1 MVDRRIA
8 AGQRRNVWPVCVAT
22 IGVLALGMLAMAPD
36 LVAQAPPSGA
46 LDQIALEYQLAS
58 RGWVSRVLA
67 ATTNL
72 FFWLA
77 LIEFVVAGLMYM
89 IATPQAREA
98 TAGRFL
104 VKIMVISFV
113 YMLITQSSYW
123 LVRLI
128 DSFAGVGEYA
138 TGRFMSPSDI
148 VAYGTAL
155 SGEILDSVDTMGM
168 IKNPPIVIYI
178 TFTALLVMVSY
189 ILMAV
194 QVVITLVHSYILLSA
209 GIFFLAFA
217 AFRATVSLAENYLL
231 ACVHAGVKLMI
242 LYFVIALG
250 EPLTRRWAALLA
262 SDSYLSTDY
271 GPIIE
276 VLAGVMILAFI
287 VWFTPN
293 RLANQITSGASLGL
307 TSAMRGNS

>member
-1 MVDRRIA
+1 MVEKRNA
-8 AGQRRNVWPVCVAT
+8 AAQRRNVWPLCVAT
-22 IGVLALGMLAMAPD
+22 IAVLAFGMLAIAPN
-36 LVAQAPPSGA
+36 LVAQTPPSGA

-58 RGWVSRVLA
+58 RGWLGRVLA
-67 ATTNL
+67 VTTNL

-77 LIEFVVAGLMYM
+77 LIEFVIAGLMYM

-98 TAGRFL
+98 AAGRLL
-104 VKIMVISFV
+104 VKIMLISFV

-148 VAYGTAL
+148 VAYGTVL

-168 IKNPPIVIYI
+168 ITNPPVVIYI
-178 TFTALLVMVSY
+178 AFTALLVLISY
-189 ILMAV
+189 ILIAV

-217 AFRATVSLAENYLL
+217 AFRATVSFAENYLL

-242 LYFVIALG
+242 LHFVVALG
-250 EPLTRRWAALLA
+250 EPLTRRWAELLA
-262 SDSYLSTDY
+262 NDRFLSTDY

-276 VLAGVMILAFI
+276 VLAGVTILAF
-287 VWFTPN
+287 
-293 RLANQITSGASLGL
+293 
-307 TSAMRGNS
+307 